1 MFSVRPSALR
11 VPPVTLLPSACS
23 GDLTSL
29 SLDCTDSGPHALSFS
44 GRRGLLSV
52 LLHTF
57 EARLDARDPATGSGA
72 VHLLLRE
79 TLSSGDRGRAARS
92 PGGAVSVEGVE
103 RFRIEPELEML
114 LRASKAQ
121 GFCGDAADV
130 EADPQTAASSRGSL
144 LDVKDN
150 DGRTPLVS
158 RSACWSVHD

>member
-1 MFSVRPSALR
+1 M
-11 VPPVTLLPSACS
+11 
-23 GDLTSL
+23 
-29 SLDCTDSGPHALSFS
+29 
-44 GRRGLLSV
+44 

-79 TLSSGDRGRAARS
+79 TLSSGDRGRASRS

-130 EADPQTAASSRGSL
+130 EADPQAAASSRGSL
-144 LDVKDN
+144 LDVRDN
-150 DGRTPLVS
+150 EGRTPLVS
-158 RSACWSVHD
+158 RSARWSAQDLTHCVDPLASLCSHDVSLRPVVRRVCCRSGP

>member
-1 MFSVRPSALR
+1 
-11 VPPVTLLPSACS
+11 
-23 GDLTSL
+23 
-29 SLDCTDSGPHALSFS
+29 
-44 GRRGLLSV
+44 V

-103 RFRIEPELEML
+103 RFRLEPELEML

-130 EADPQTAASSRGSL
+130 EADPEAAASSKGSL
-144 LDVKDN
+144 LDVKD
-150 DGRTPLVS
+150 DQGRTPLVS
-158 RSACWSVHD
+158 SSASWSVQDRTRHFGLGASLCSHSLTLRPVVRRVCCRSGP